1 MPLVQQWPKRWQET
15 SDYNEWD
22 VEDYLLSKIF
32 RMVLVSSS
40 KTTWIR
46 RYSWLKKEDDIF
58 VFWKWL
64 LYNNGRNVGRKCRII
79 TNEIWM
85 TISSSRSCEW
95 CWFRCLR
102 PSGCWEMTAQ
112 KLEDDGLC
120 LENLEKLIKMGSASM
135 ELATFGNIQKQYYYL
150 LPAEPQGCR
159 IAAWQK
165 SWWRIDGLTNN
176 GCNEFGWCYEYG
188 TG

>member
-1 MPLVQQWPKRWQET
+1 M
-15 SDYNEWD
+15 YNNWYDEC
-22 VEDYLLSKIF
+22 YLLFAIC
-32 RMVLVSSS
+32 RMVLIASSDSFWALRYGCS
-40 KTTWIR
+40 KVADN
-46 RYSWLKKEDDIF
+46 SWL
-58 VFWKWL
+58 WKCL
-64 LYNNGRNVGRKCRII
+64 LYNNGRNVGRKRPII

-112 KLEDDGLC
+112 KLEDDGFC